1 MAAVY
6 RVTQFARASVAW
18 LRPVPVAD
26 LQSYLS
32 PAAVE
37 LFWSMPSYDQQHALR
52 VLQTLKEQG
61 YADPDLLVAA
71 LLHDVGKSGRQG
83 GRLRLWHRVAVVL
96 MRAFWP
102 GLLLRLGD
110 EGGSGWR
117 RPFYVQ
123 LHHAALS
130 AELAREAGCSPQSV
144 ALIRRH
150 EDQPEPEDESLLR
163 CLQAADGVN

>member
-1 MAAVY
+1 MAAAY
-6 RVTQFARASVAW
+6 RVAQFLRASVAW
-18 LRPVPVAD
+18 LRPVQAAD
-26 LQSYLS
+26 LQSCLS

-37 LFWSMPSYDQQHALR
+37 LFRSMPSYDQQHALR
-52 VLQTLKEQG
+52 VLQTLEEQG
-61 YADPDLLVAA
+61 HADPDLLAAA
-71 LLHDVGKSGRQG
+71 LLHDVGKSGRQE

-110 EGGSGWR
+110 EAGSGWR

-130 AELAREAGCSPQSV
+130 AELAQEAGCSPQTV
-144 ALIRRH
+144 VLIRRH
-150 EDQPEPEDESLLR
+150 EDQPKAEDEPLLR
-163 CLQAADGVN
+163 YLQAADGVN